1 MIGAVFQNVLG
12 GYLHPRASVRRML
25 DAGHGID
32 AALLMVV
39 LAYLIV
45 TIFTILIQGG
55 RPSAEGLSLGVYV
68 IGLIANV
75 MIFAIVTAVVFKIGQ
90 FFGGKGTLAE
100 TALAMGWF
108 TLVTSVIEPLTLP
121 ARIHVTEM
129 MAAAADGEQVDPGVL
144 PAGEVTMFM
153 VVSAIIL
160 WLFACYV
167 AELHRFASTWKVL
180 ATVLGLS
187 AAFSMVL
194 TALVSVP

>member
-12 GYLHPRASVRRML
+12 GYLHPRTSVRRML

-32 AALLMVV
+32 TALLMVV

-45 TIFTILIQGG
+45 TIFTILIQGE
-55 RPSAEGLSLGVYV
+55 RPSADGVSLGVYV
-68 IGLIANV
+68 FGLIANV
-75 MIFAIVTAVVFKIGQ
+75 VIFVIVTAIVFKVGR
-90 FFGGKGTLAE
+90 FFGGKGTWAE
-100 TALAMGWF
+100 AALAMGWF

-129 MAAAADGEQVDPGVL
+129 MAAAAGGEQVDPGAL
-144 PAGEVTMFM
+144 PAGEVAMFM

-167 AELHRFASTWKVL
+167 AELHRFTSTWKVL

-187 AAFSMVL
+187 AAISMVL
-194 TALVSVP
+194 TALVPGA